1 MGKKEIDSKVTL
13 PNGRPLPVVVLGNKC
28 DKETGAAD
36 VAEMDK
42 FCVNNG
48 FIGWFDTSAK
58 TGDNIKEAA
67 EFLVRKILTY
77 QDVFQEKRAA
87 QVSFSP
93 RRSLAKESSGGGCC

>member
-1 MGKKEIDSKVTL
+1 MVL
-13 PNGRPLPVVVLGNKC
+13 LGNKC

-58 TGDNIKEAA
+58 TGDNIKEAS

-77 QDVFQEKRAA
+77 PDVFEEKRVS
-87 QVSFSP
+87 QVTFKP
-93 RRSLAKESSGGGCC
+93 GRVLEKDDGGGGGCC